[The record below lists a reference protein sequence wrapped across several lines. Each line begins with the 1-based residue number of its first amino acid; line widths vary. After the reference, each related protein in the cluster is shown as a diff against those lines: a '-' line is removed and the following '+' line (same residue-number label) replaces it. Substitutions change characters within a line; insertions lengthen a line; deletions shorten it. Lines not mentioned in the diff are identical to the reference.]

1 MKKTGNL
8 AAALSG
14 IPYADVTAALD
25 YYFKN
30 CNNGRP
36 FIIAGHSQGSAILR
50 LVLKGYF
57 KEHPDYYKRM
67 VAAYAIGYS
76 ITKDDLAAN
85 PHLKFATGE
94 SDTGVIVSWNTEGP
108 KNVETNANNSVV
120 LPGAISINPLNWK
133 LDDTYAPAG
142 ENLGSLMPD
151 PKTNKLELRDV
162 GADAQIVPGRGVI
175 VTNANVA
182 SYPEEVAETF
192 SKLFGPNAFHEYDY
206 SLYYNNIR
214 DNVARRVAA
223 YKASR

>member
-1 MKKTGNL
+1 M
-8 AAALSG
+8 
-14 IPYADVTAALD
+14 
-25 YYFKN
+25 
-30 CNNGRP
+30 
-36 FIIAGHSQGSAILR
+36 
-50 LVLKGYF
+50 
-57 KEHPDYYKRM
+57 
-67 VAAYAIGYS
+67 
-76 ITKDDLAAN
+76 
-85 PHLKFATGE
+85 
-94 SDTGVIVSWNTEGP
+94 
-108 KNVETNANNSVV
+108 

-162 GADAQIVPGRGVI
+162 GADAQVVPDRGVI